1 MSHQSFTDILSK
13 RQDANPRGLGATHLQ
28 VACAPVDISR
38 DKAGYLF
45 GAQSQAQKEQEQR
58 PVAQVA
64 RLRSFTRSPKCV
76 YLLLRQSAWQLH
88 MLPVGNRRQSSI
100 PASWDMF
107 VSRQIAEKA
116 AQH

>member
-28 VACAPVDISR
+28 VACAPVDVSR

-64 RLRSFTRSPKCV
+64 RLRPLTRGPKCV
-76 YLLLRQSAWQLH
+76 LYEQVTNVNVFPLSGSLLSSLRLLLLST
-88 MLPVGNRRQSSI
+88 G
-100 PASWDMF
+100 F
-107 VSRQIAEKA
+107 VFAL
-116 AQH
+116 